1 MDIDFYSDNHFN
13 IKDIKDIFNRL
24 NKNKTI
30 SRSVIEFAYSY
41 NKDKTKDITDGMLT
55 IFDKVDSKGK
65 IKDEIEIKE
74 LAEFL
79 DEVVKAAGDDMDL
92 SKEEAETITSKMS
105 ESSGDNKVTTEHLF
119 NFLRVLQVN
128 MEPSIYTDDA
138 IIMDEIVVTPGGS
151 SYRDNIYQKGQVV
164 SINKNEFGRVHTW
177 VELAKRLYKEDGFD
191 ESGYTSVEWNNRA
204 NELRNM
210 NGNKP
215 LKDLD
220 RVNVKMSNYALL
232 NNKERLLDSFE
243 MYMDNM
249 AVPLAKLISKTV
261 KDKQTTE
268 SVNEIKKLFDNNEI
282 NSENIVPLFNAYMS
296 DKNILNGD
304 TSLLDAI
311 MSETAFFITTRTE
324 VRQMQRALMDRIVEL
339 LNKAAEDA
347 GVQPDVIAQFSS
359 SLSGQLANIF
369 VWENLET
376 LTSKWDDGMKKEKF
390 EGTIKSY
397 IATIISA
404 KRVKEIDDPLA
415 LADKAVGDNKVI
427 LDNLSEM
434 YKNYDDDQGWFSN
447 FVDGVTGLFGARTRG
462 DIEKLLK
469 GSKEDLDALET
480 AIKSK
485 NYKKFKEAYFKCF
498 GMPFD
503 PRVIQAQ
510 NEVGTKLALVGMA
523 NNLQLAICQDTK
535 QDMLKYVDDSM
546 KKVIDEQCIAIYG
559 KSMQACSDAELKS
572 VLQSFY
578 DIYSQIRDG
587 ILSVTPKSK
596 LESDYE
602 RLTAASP
609 MLIVQNQ
616 VESYMQNQSTCV
628 ACAEIVGDI
637 VATALIPGGSLLLLG
652 KLGRWGYKAKNVINI
667 ACKVMD
673 GNGKLAVARN
683 VLKTGAVVYANHRL
697 TYGQNALESLKAA
710 GEMSLFGLVGFGN
723 STLARL
729 LINSSKF
736 PSIAKFGQDAAS
748 MLGDAAFMELF
759 NKVSGNDLNLAQ
771 DLAQFL
777 AIYILGKLMHS
788 AVNGENKL
796 TKDEQDLM
804 NKIVK
809 ELGLPEGAS
818 QLKTSHL
825 LTYAKKNIKDSKLV
839 KSIEKFLKNNDKKP
853 NSQDLL
859 HGNENFYKDFLKT
872 GKPYEIAECED
883 GTYILRFKDNS
894 LNTGDK
900 YTYCV
905 LDKNM
910 KLVAKHENLT
920 PNDAAQRIENHDS
933 LKFEYHSQNS
943 NPVYVSFDAGLLET
957 VTKMIKRLYSQHK
970 CKTLM
975 NKIDKINETL
985 NFYGLK
991 EGDLKA
997 LSETEM
1003 NKLIENLDIFET
1015 ATQNMPEPQKFQLGK
1030 LFQENPNMTTDLAT
1044 MEPRS
1049 ILQKVSKNADPE
1061 LKSAIKTTEQTII
1074 DNNFKKLLVEI
1085 GVDNPETQ
1093 NLLCQFMKDAS
1104 SRIDSDTQVDIT
1116 NAQLD
1121 VLKSKGATTE
1131 NTYILAPRPKG
1142 AVKSYTNAAR
1152 DIIEISNTEGSNL
1165 KLDPNNART
1174 QLSTDQIF
1182 GTDIGK
1188 KLIVI
1193 GDDCSMSGASM
1204 LEDALCNIKI
1214 GNSLKAGQELEIVFS
1229 PTVLGDNATAT
1240 INKFIK
1246 MYEEMPKEDLKALQ
1260 LRLDKEHKKQHIPP
1274 DLDGL
1279 SQQAIDFYKFVYTDI
1294 TDGHTLGNPQ
1304 RTIISTLCNA
1314 KNNKGGKVTFTLAD
1328 VSDKCP
1334 KQNAKKYTDTEAYQ
1348 RASQKE
1354 RNEIDAWLTAEGQSY
1369 GYRNNASLVVIEGYN
1384 GNGYDFGNNTTNQA
1398 ATDALGIN
1406 QALPVR
1412 GNAPNNNVILTQLY
1426 AIASSVNPA
1435 RIKASGI
1442 LPNQKY
1448 YEIIPK
1454 GLTTNISTQHEGAFL
1469 TGNKLEIEFKIK
1481 KGGLSDGKIRI
1492 GDKVY
1497 DADNCNIEI
1506 MTKDGDILYSK
1517 NIQGVPADT
1526 PAPETIAAYRQQLQP
1541 DVINPF
1547 DISLIFG
1554 KKQIDVES
1562 IGNLKDFNGLQE
1574 NYVFAI
1580 PKSYQNKIVVK
1591 VNGEII
1597 MAPLDYFN

>member
-13 IKDIKDIFNRL
+13 IKDIKDIFKRL
-24 NKNKTI
+24 NKDKKI

-65 IKDEIEIKE
+65 IKDEIEIGE

-92 SKEEAETITSKMS
+92 SKEEAEAITSKMS
-105 ESSGDNKVTTEHLF
+105 DTSGDKKVTSEHLF

-128 MEPSIYTDDA
+128 MEPPVITKDTVTLDEIIVTPNGSYYRDSIYQ
-138 IIMDEIVVTPGGS
+138 
-151 SYRDNIYQKGQVV
+151 NGQIV
-164 SINKNEFGRVHTW
+164 SIDKNEFGKVNTW
-177 VELAKRLYKEDGFD
+177 IDLAKLLYKEDGFD
-191 ESGYTSVEWNNRA
+191 ESAYTSVEWNRRA
-204 NELRNM
+204 NELREL
-210 NGNKP
+210 NGGKP
-215 LKDLD
+215 LEELK
-220 RVNVKMSNYALL
+220 RVNVQLSNQAIL
-232 NNKERLLDSFE
+232 NNKEKLLNSFE
-243 MYMDNM
+243 IYMDNM
-249 AVPLAKLISKTV
+249 ALPLAEKISKIV
-261 KDKQTTE
+261 SNSQTTDSLGKITE
-268 SVNEIKKLFDNNEI
+268 LFDNNEI
-282 NSENIVPLFNAYMS
+282 NSDNIVPLFNMYLS
-296 DKNILNGD
+296 DKHILNGD

-311 MSETAFFITTRTE
+311 MSETAFLATTRTE
-324 VRQMQRALMDRIVEL
+324 VRQMQKALLERIIKL
-339 LNKAAEDA
+339 INKAAEDA
-347 GVQPDVIAQFSS
+347 GVEPAVIEQFSNG
-359 SLSGQLANIF
+359 LSGQLSNIF
-369 VWENLET
+369 IWADMET
-376 LTSKWDDGMKKEKF
+376 LTSEWDDGMKKEKF

-462 DIEKLLK
+462 DIEKLLV
-469 GSKEDLDALET
+469 GSKKDLDELET
-480 AIKSK
+480 AIKAK
-485 NYKKFKEAYFKCF
+485 NYKKFKEAYLKCF

-535 QDMLKYVDDSM
+535 QNMLKYVDDSM
-546 KKVIDEQCIAIYG
+546 KKVIDEQCIATYG

-771 DLAQFL
+771 DLTQFL

-920 PNDAAQRIENHDS
+920 PNDAAQKIENHDS

-1003 NKLIENLDIFET
+1003 NKLIENLDIFEA
-1015 ATQNMPEPQKFQLGK
+1015 ATQNMSKEQLEVFSK
-1030 LFQENPNMTTDLAT
+1030 LFRENPDSTKDLAT
-1044 MEPRS
+1044 TDALSLVKKLGIDKLNGGKDILSNIENSLVQAYTEEVENITTIEELNEFRERIDKGELPKRLLGLVSQKELLLRLRELFPDEAEYNKVIESCRRKNGSLDQNKIKATIKDAENNPEIKRLRDELKKLVPNEEEFNELVGQCKTPLNYEQAINYINLRDEIIKISSRSKIEGFWDRVDHTKLTMEQKQILRNMLDDLEYFYELNKYVKDPDVWNRMCKDARLDNGFIDIVKLDEAVTLHLFEGYINNAKTKQDCVMIRRLMDETAMTSETRAKLSTQLHLKNDEVFDSEDWGAGYHDSDFNVMRQKAYERAGVWDDRLMVGKPRATGATNAIFEQLKS
-1049 ILQKVSKNADPE
+1049 YNRELTKYAPNIAAVGESGIRGRNIVTLTQKVFNHAKKLG
-1061 LKSAIKTTEQTII
+1061 LKCII
-1074 DNNFKKLLVEI
+1074 DLR
-1085 GVDNPETQ
+1085 D
-1093 NLLCQFMKDAS
+1093 DS
-1104 SRIDSDTQVDIT
+1104 SDI
-1116 NAQLD
+1116 
-1121 VLKSKGATTE
+1121 
-1131 NTYILAPRPKG
+1131 R
-1142 AVKSYTNAAR
+1142 
-1152 DIIEISNTEGSNL
+1152 
-1165 KLDPNNART
+1165 
-1174 QLSTDQIF
+1174 
-1182 GTDIGK
+1182 
-1188 KLIVI
+1188 
-1193 GDDCSMSGASM
+1193 
-1204 LEDALCNIKI
+1204 IKI
-1214 GNSLKAGQELEIVFS
+1214 GDVEHFKFPISYDGSSDEIVLKNLTGFFKRMDDGNFYIGCTQGS
-1229 PTVLGDNATAT
+1229 HRTDVALALNFALNKNCTYIPELLFLKRMDVASVIKRIYNKVLSLTP
-1240 INKFIK
+1240 
-1246 MYEEMPKEDLKALQ
+1246 EQ
-1260 LRLDKEHKKQHIPP
+1260 R
-1274 DLDGL
+1274 
-1279 SQQAIDFYKFVYTDI
+1279 QAYGI
-1294 TDGHTLGNPQ
+1294 TDEVIRNMPA
-1304 RTIISTLCNA
+1304 S
-1314 KNNKGGKVTFTLAD
+1314 
-1328 VSDKCP
+1328 
-1334 KQNAKKYTDTEAYQ
+1334 EA
-1348 RASQKE
+1348 E
-1354 RNEIDAWLTAEGQSY
+1354 LDM
-1369 GYRNNASLVVIEGYN
+1369 
-1384 GNGYDFGNNTTNQA
+1384 
-1398 ATDALGIN
+1398 
-1406 QALPVR
+1406 
-1412 GNAPNNNVILTQLY
+1412 
-1426 AIASSVNPA
+1426 
-1435 RIKASGI
+1435 RIK
-1442 LPNQKY
+1442 Q
-1448 YEIIPK
+1448 
-1454 GLTTNISTQHEGAFL
+1454 
-1469 TGNKLEIEFKIK
+1469 
-1481 KGGLSDGKIRI
+1481 IR
-1492 GDKVY
+1492 D
-1497 DADNCNIEI
+1497 
-1506 MTKDGDILYSK
+1506 
-1517 NIQGVPADT
+1517 
-1526 PAPETIAAYRQQLQP
+1526 
-1541 DVINPF
+1541 
-1547 DISLIFG
+1547 
-1554 KKQIDVES
+1554 
-1562 IGNLKDFNGLQE
+1562 
-1574 NYVFAI
+1574 
-1580 PKSYQNKIVVK
+1580 
-1591 VNGEII
+1591 
-1597 MAPLDYFN
+1597 